1 LDTDLKVYEDWV
13 PSNIKPL
20 NGNRLIS
27 DYIVESNKMI
37 VDDIIMH
44 QRSSIVFDL
53 IDEVINK
60 TKILYE
66 NMENSIQK
74 H

>member
-1 LDTDLKVYEDWV
+1 MDTENSLKPDRDWI

-20 NGNRLIS
+20 KGNRVLIN
-27 DYIVESNKMI
+27 YIFESNKMI
-37 VDDIIMH
+37 VDDILMH
-44 QRSSIVFDL
+44 HRSSIVFDL

-60 TKILYE
+60 TKFL
-66 NMENSIQK
+66 MENNIQK